1 MNRCLHYFIM
11 FQANIN
17 VLEVDFGMVKRFL
30 SEVLV
35 ADYEI

>member
-1 MNRCLHYFIM
+1 M

-17 VLEVDFGMVKRFL
+17 VFEVDFGMVKRFL